1 MAPNLVSPNTFA
13 VVLAI
18 LFVSL
23 FGFVLFIIYIIDRLA
38 QERASKRIDQWCSE
52 NNFKL
57 VSKELDWLSPFRGPF
72 VFDLSRNRPVY
83 VVTVKDQT
91 GELRKATIACWS
103 RVGGYFS
110 NRIEVVWDCAS
121 SDKKN
126 VQKPS

>member
-1 MAPNLVSPNTFA
+1 MAPDVSSPNTVT
-13 VVLAI
+13 VVVATLVVCFFGVV
-18 LFVSL
+18 FV
-23 FGFVLFIIYIIDRLA
+23 VIYMIDRLA
-38 QERASKRIDQWCSE
+38 QERGSKLIDQWCTE
-52 NNFKL
+52 NNFEL

-83 VVTVKDQT
+83 IVTVKDQT

-110 NRIEVVWDCAS
+110 NQIKVVWDCAN

-126 VQKPS
+126 V